1 MLCFLCLCMYL
12 STILCLKFVFK
23 TNKPWMLVLCGWM
36 RMMCEWLVMYVVIKY
51 LSVSLFWV
59 SKLGMM
65 VDVEYEDYEII
76 KFPYFYELLPSFVD
90 PKSKL
95 VKLPT
100 FTFSDYGFPASF
112 QGTSCDEPRWTLATE
127 TEECTAMLLHCELWV
142 YVSFFCEE
150 IICFSSAFW
159 AE

>member
-1 MLCFLCLCMYL
+1 M
-12 STILCLKFVFK
+12 KAD
-23 TNKPWMLVLCGWM
+23 
-36 RMMCEWLVMYVVIKY
+36 VV
-51 LSVSLFWV
+51 
-59 SKLGMM
+59 
-65 VDVEYEDYEII
+65 YEDYEIV
-76 KFPYFYELLPSFVD
+76 KFPYFYELLPNAD
-90 PKSKL
+90 PKSEP

-127 TEECTAMLLHCELWV
+127 TEECTAVLLHCELWVYVYV